1 MSKRKGFTL
10 IELLVVIAIIGILSA
25 VVIASMSGAR
35 SKGRDAKRI
44 ADTKQLQLALQL
56 FYDGNSRYP
65 CTGGNVNGNNTIGC
79 AGVVLDS
86 LKPSYLTVLPSEP
99 ISGRSYVYVPLP
111 SGCDNGGVNPQCTD
125 YVLAVQLENVPNG
138 LDGYIDAT
146 PTFSINSLTNAN
158 CSQSASNYI
167 YCVKP

>member
-56 FYDGNSRYP
+56 FYDAKSTYP
-65 CTGGNVNGNNTIGC
+65 TLGGNIDVSAATNLFPDYI
-79 AGVVLDS
+79 
-86 LKPSYLTVLPSEP
+86 TVRPTEP
-99 ISGRSYVYVPLP
+99 TQGRHYWYVPLP
-111 SGCDNGGVNPQCTD
+111 SGCDNATNGACTD
-125 YVLAVQLENVPNG
+125 YVIAAQLENVLSG
-138 LDGYIDAT
+138 LGNYT
-146 PTFSINSLTNAN
+146 GPLPTFSFNTL
-158 CSQSASNYI
+158 SN
-167 YCVKP
+167 